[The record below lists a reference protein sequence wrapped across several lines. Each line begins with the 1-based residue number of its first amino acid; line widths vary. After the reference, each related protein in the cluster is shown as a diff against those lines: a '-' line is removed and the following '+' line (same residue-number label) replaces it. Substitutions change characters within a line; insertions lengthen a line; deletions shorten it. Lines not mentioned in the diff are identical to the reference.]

1 MTWTVMLA
9 VLIGGMLHASWNVM
23 VKSSTDKTLDTALIH
38 LCCSFIAIPFC
49 LVLGL
54 PPAESWPYLAASVVI
69 HIGYY
74 FALAQ
79 AYHHGDLGLTYPLM
93 RGVAPLM
100 VAIGSLAF
108 IDGSSMSLL
117 GWVGVALIC
126 IGVLILGMSAGL
138 LQHRRAI
145 LFALLN
151 SAIIAI
157 YTLIDAKGVRTSQ
170 NAAQYIAALF
180 AFDGWA
186 FAFWVLYLRKQRAVT
201 YFKERWAI
209 GLGGAAASVSSYA
222 IALWAMTVAPV
233 AAVAALRE
241 TSVLFAVLF
250 GTWFLNEALTPRR
263 VLSVLI
269 IITGAIALRLA

>member
-1 MTWTVMLA
+1 MTLPVMLA
-9 VLIGGMLHASWNVM
+9 VLVGAMLHASWNVM
-23 VKSSTDKTLDTALIH
+23 VKSSSDKTLDTALIH
-38 LCCSFIAIPFC
+38 LCCSFIAIPFS
-49 LVLGL
+49 LALGL
-54 PPAESWPYLAASVVI
+54 PPAESWPYLAASVLV

-100 VAIGSLAF
+100 VAVGSLTF
-108 IDGSSMSLL
+108 IDGSSMTLL
-117 GWVGVALIC
+117 GWSGVTLIC
-126 IGVLILGMSAGL
+126 FGVVILGVSAGL
-138 LQHRRAI
+138 LNHRRAI
-145 LFALLN
+145 FYALLN

-157 YTLIDAKGVRTSQ
+157 YTLIDAKGVRASQ

-186 FAFWVLYLRKQRAVT
+186 FALWVLILRKRQAINHL
-201 YFKERWAI
+201 KERWAL

-250 GTWFLNEALTPRR
+250 GAWFLNEKLTRRR
-263 VLSVLI
+263 VIAVLI
-269 IITGAIALRLA
+269 IIVGAAALRSA

>member
-1 MTWTVMLA
+1 MTLPVMLA
-9 VLIGGMLHASWNVM
+9 VLVGAMLHAIWNVM
-23 VKSSTDKTLDTALIH
+23 VKSSSDKTLDTALIH
-38 LCCSFIAIPFC
+38 LCCSFIAIPFS
-49 LVLGL
+49 LALGL
-54 PPAESWPYLAASVVI
+54 PPAESWPYLAASVLV

-79 AYHHGDLGLTYPLM
+79 AYQHGDLGLTYPLM

-108 IDGSSMSLL
+108 IDGASMSLL
-117 GWVGVALIC
+117 GWSGVTLIC
-126 IGVLILGMSAGL
+126 LGVVILGMSAGL
-138 LQHRRAI
+138 LNHRQAI
-145 LFALLN
+145 FYALLN

-157 YTLIDAKGVRTSQ
+157 YTLIDAKGVRASQ

-180 AFDGWA
+180 AFDGWV
-186 FAFWVLYLRKQRAVT
+186 FAFWVLVLRKRKAINHL
-201 YFKERWAI
+201 KERWAV

-250 GTWFLNEALTPRR
+250 GAWFLNEKLTRRR
-263 VLSVLI
+263 VISVLI
-269 IITGAIALRLA
+269 IIVGAAALRSA

>member
-1 MTWTVMLA
+1 MTWIVMIA
-9 VLIGGMLHASWNVM
+9 VLVGAMLHASWNVM

-38 LCCSFIAIPFC
+38 LFCSFIAIPFC

-93 RGVAPLM
+93 RGVAPLI
-100 VAIGSLAF
+100 VAIGSLVF
-108 IDGSSMSLL
+108 IDGSSMSFL

-126 IGVLILGMSAGL
+126 IGVLVLGMSTGL

-170 NAAQYIAALF
+170 NAAQYIAVLF
-180 AFDGWA
+180 AFDGWV
-186 FAFWVLYLRKQRAVT
+186 FAFWVLYLRRQRAIN
-201 YFKERWAI
+201 YFKERWML

-250 GTWFLNEALTPRR
+250 GTWFLNEALTLRR
-263 VLSVLI
+263 VLSVLTI
-269 IITGAIALRLA
+269 ATGAITLRFA

>member
-9 VLIGGMLHASWNVM
+9 VLIGAMLHASWNVM
-23 VKSSTDKTLDTALIH
+23 VKSSSDKTLDTALIH

-49 LVLGL
+49 LALGL
-54 PPAESWPYLAASVVI
+54 PPAESWPYLAASVLI

-79 AYHHGDLGLTYPLM
+79 AYHHGELGLTYPLM

-100 VAIGSLAF
+100 VAIGALAF
-108 IDGSSMSLL
+108 IDGASMSLL
-117 GWVGVALIC
+117 GWTGVALIC
-126 IGVLILGMSAGL
+126 LGVLILGMSAGL
-138 LQHRRAI
+138 LHHRRAI
-145 LFALLN
+145 FFALLN
-151 SAIIAI
+151 SAIIAL
-157 YTLIDAKGVRTSQ
+157 YTLIDAKGVRTSG

-186 FAFWVLYLRKQRAVT
+186 FAFWVLYLRRGRAIS
-201 YFKERWAI
+201 YFKERWAV

-250 GTWFLNEALTPRR
+250 GTWFLKEKLTRR
-263 VLSVLI
+263 RAFSVVI
-269 IITGAIALRLA
+269 IITGAAALRLA